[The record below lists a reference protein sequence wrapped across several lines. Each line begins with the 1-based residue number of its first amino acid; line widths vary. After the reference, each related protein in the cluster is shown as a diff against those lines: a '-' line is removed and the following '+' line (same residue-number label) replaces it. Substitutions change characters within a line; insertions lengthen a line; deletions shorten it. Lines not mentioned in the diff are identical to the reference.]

1 MWPCHSN
8 GIINAMRT
16 TIDAAGRLVIPRA
29 LRERAGLL
37 GPTEVDLELDGVGI
51 RIEAVAGDGFIE
63 EEGILVIPSSGVT
76 ITVED
81 VRTLRELDQR

>member
-1 MWPCHSN
+1 
-8 GIINAMRT
+8 MRT

-37 GPTEVDLELDGVGI
+37 GPTAVDVELDGVGI

-63 EEGILVIPSSGVT
+63 EDGILVIPSTGAA

-81 VRTLRELDQR
+81 VRALRDSDQR